1 MTKKSIYFGTLLL
14 TALAFGSC
22 ASDDTATDK
31 TAGKETPKTGTVF
44 SSEDEPSTRTSA
56 TYTGSGLD
64 FYWTANDKIWVKD
77 DNNTYH
83 QSSEDDIAS
92 RIAAVPGSTTTAKA
106 KFWVDGT
113 YSNGTYKVRYTGKN
127 GVQDKVTIKASQ
139 TQNTPNDAA
148 HIADDGDFGVADATG
163 IGKYT
168 FTLNHKAA
176 YVTFMPYSTQS
187 VITTAAKL
195 QKIRIYTNNTSDQL
209 AGKFD
214 LADNGTLS
222 NGTATSN
229 SVELNVSNFTIPSI
243 STYATNGATMV
254 VKPGTYTNLTIEYTL
269 HDAVTNVTGV
279 IEKTYPSVTFDAG
292 KNTPVKADLKVKI
305 YPANDYFEWDAQQH
319 YWAGFEWDNPIPAK
333 RTQPTLNLQQNKT
346 DAPQSTISVSAH
358 TPRDYNDIAGYN
370 DPTGVAPAV
379 KASHSAVNAPNANEM
394 LWYGEKGNPHWDN
407 NTLWATMGH
416 LYTGGMWFKKQS
428 TIVHDE
434 HKTLQE
440 LKEKAP
446 DGTDYTKNSY
456 TSGHMNH
463 NVTQGKPTNIN
474 DYFYLPARGV
484 YDLPSNDGIFY
495 IAGAYPGGSYWS
507 CTPSSNTQSAIGL
520 SFTNQFTYIQNF
532 NRCSGYNLFSS
543 SNENEYYPLF

>member
-1 MTKKSIYFGTLLL
+1 MNKKSIYFGTLLL
-14 TALAFGSC
+14 AALTLSSC
-22 ASDDTATDK
+22 ASDDTATEK
-31 TAGKETPKTGTVF
+31 LAGKDTPKTGTVF
-44 SSEDEPSTRTSA
+44 SSETEPATRTSA

-64 FYWTANDKIWVKD
+64 FYWTASDKIWVKD
-77 DNNTYH
+77 DNGTYR
-83 QSSEDDIAS
+83 QSSDDDINT
-92 RIAAVPGSTTTAKA
+92 RIAAVPGSTTTDKA
-106 KFWVDGT
+106 KFWV
-113 YSNGTYKVRYTGKN
+113 NGSYTGSTHKVRYTGKS
-127 GVQDKVTIKASQ
+127 GVKDKVTIKASQ

-148 HIADDGDFGVADATG
+148 HIADDGDFGVAAASG
-163 IGKYT
+163 GPGAYN

-176 YVTFMPYSTQS
+176 YVTFMPYTTQS

-195 QKIRIYTNNTSDQL
+195 QKIRIYTSNTSDQL
-209 AGKFD
+209 AGTFD

-222 NGTATSN
+222 NGATTSN
-229 SVELNVSNFTIPSI
+229 SVELNVNNFSIPSV
-243 STYATNGATMV
+243 STYATNAATMV
-254 VKPGTYTNLTIEYTL
+254 VNPGTYSNLTIEYTL

-346 DAPQSTISVSAH
+346 DAPQSTLSVSAH
-358 TPRDYNDIAGYN
+358 TPRDYNDIATTVLT
-370 DPTGVAPAV
+370 PVTATQ
-379 KASHSAVNAPNANEM
+379 SAVNAPNTNEM

-407 NTLWATMGH
+407 KTLWATMGH

-428 TIVHDE
+428 TIAHDE
-434 HKTLQE
+434 YKTLQE

-446 DGTDYTKNSY
+446 DGTDYTKNGY
-456 TSGHMNH
+456 TGGHMNH

-474 DYFYLPARGV
+474 DYFYLPARGI
-484 YDLPSNDGIFY
+484 YDLPSNNGIFY
-495 IAGAYPGGSYWS
+495 IGGAYPGGNYWS
-507 CTPSSNTQSAIGL
+507 CTPTGGGTTAAIGL
-520 SFTNQFTYIQNF
+520 SFTDQFTYIQNF
-532 NRCSGYNLFSS
+532 MRAGGYNLFSP

>member
-1 MTKKSIYFGTLLL
+1 MNKKSIYFGTLVL
-14 TALAFGSC
+14 TALALGSC
-22 ASDDTATDK
+22 ANEDTATDK
-31 TAGKETPKTGTVF
+31 TAGKDTPKTGTVF
-44 SSEDEPSTRTSA
+44 SSETEPATRTSA

-64 FYWTANDKIWVKD
+64 FYWTASDKIWVKD
-77 DNNTYH
+77 DNGNYN
-83 QSSEDDIAS
+83 QSASDDISS
-92 RIAAVPGSTTTAKA
+92 RIAAVPGSTTTDKA
-106 KFWVDGT
+106 KFWV
-113 YSNGTYKVRYTGKN
+113 NGSYTGSTHKVRYTGKS
-127 GVQDKVTIKASQ
+127 GVKDKVTIKASQ

-163 IGKYT
+163 SGAYN

-176 YVTFMPYSTQS
+176 YVTFMPYTTQS

-195 QKIRIYTNNTSDQL
+195 QKIRIYTSNTSDQL
-209 AGKFD
+209 AGTFD
-214 LADNGTLS
+214 IADNGTLS
-222 NGTATSN
+222 NGATTSN
-229 SVELNVSNFTIPSI
+229 SVELNVNNFSIPSI
-243 STYATNGATMV
+243 STYATNAATMV
-254 VKPGTYTNLTIEYTL
+254 VNPGTYSNLTIEYTL

-279 IEKTYPSVTFDAG
+279 IEKTYSSVTFDAG

-346 DAPQSTISVSAH
+346 DAPQSTTSVSAH
-358 TPRDYNDIAGYN
+358 TPRDYNDIAA
-370 DPTGVAPAV
+370 TGLTPVTATQ
-379 KASHSAVNAPNANEM
+379 SAVNAPNANEI

-407 NTLWATMGH
+407 KTLWATMGH

-428 TIVHDE
+428 TIAYDE

-446 DGTDYTKNSY
+446 DGTDYTRNGY
-456 TSGHMNH
+456 NGYMNH

-474 DYFYLPARGV
+474 DYFYLPAKGV
-484 YDLPSNDGIFY
+484 YNLPSNDGIFY
-495 IAGAYPGGSYWS
+495 IGGAYPSGNYWS
-507 CTPSSNTQSAIGL
+507 CTPTLGGTTAAIGL
-520 SFTNQFTYIQNF
+520 AFTDQFTYIQNF
-532 NRCSGYNLFSS
+532 TRAGGYNLFSS

>member
-31 TAGKETPKTGTVF
+31 TAGKDTPKTGTVF

-77 DNNTYH
+77 NDGNYN

-106 KFWVDGT
+106 KFWV
-113 YSNGTYKVRYTGKN
+113 NGKYTGSTHKVRYTGN
-127 GVQDKVTIKASQ
+127 SGSRDKVIIKASQ
-139 TQNTPNDAA
+139 TQSTPNDAA
-148 HIADDGDFGVADATG
+148 HIAEDGDFGIADATG
-163 IGKYT
+163 SGKYS

-176 YVTFMPYSTQS
+176 YVTFMPFSTQS

-214 LADNGTLS
+214 LADDGTLS

-229 SVELNVSNFTIPSI
+229 SVELNVSNFSIPSV

-279 IEKTYPSVTFDAG
+279 ITKNYPSVTFDAG

-305 YPANDYFEWDAQQH
+305 YPGNEYYTWDAAIGQN
-319 YWAGFEWDNPIPAK
+319 YWAGHEWDSTDPW
-333 RTQPTLNLQQNKT
+333 QPTLNGGTNNNYPKNNT
-346 DAPQSTISVSAH
+346 DARWNNEIVGVYNSVTNTYSE
-358 TPRDYNDIAGYN
+358 
-370 DPTGVAPAV
+370 APA
-379 KASHSAVNAPNANEM
+379 SRSAADCPNANEAI
-394 LWYGEKGNPHWDN
+394 WYVLKGKPHWDIE
-407 NTLWATMGH
+407 LWATMEH
-416 LYTGGMWFKKQS
+416 LYAGGMWIKKKTKISGFSS
-428 TIVHDE
+428 TE
-434 HKTLQE
+434 
-440 LKEKAP
+440 AP
-446 DGTDYTKNSY
+446 DGKDYRTLLYPTFNTIKN
-456 TSGHMNH
+456 N
-463 NVTQGKPTNIN
+463 NIIQGKPSNLN
-474 DYFYLPARGV
+474 DYFYLPARG
-484 YDLPSNDGIFY
+484 YYLNGLFAIPGLYGRYWTSTGEPDN
-495 IAGAYPGGSYWS
+495 PGGVCVMDFSSY
-507 CTPSSNTQSAIGL
+507 GL
-520 SFTNQFTYIQNF
+520 SVGTHIGRMFGF
-532 NRCSGYNLFSS
+532 CLWSS
-543 SNENEYYPLF
+543 SNEDMYRPF